1 MQSLWASA
9 AGELISSSRLLPW
22 EPFLATKGIR
32 GKEAGVCADAAA
44 DGGGVSWQVRML
56 TYADVCMLRQTVSW
70 QVLHEK
76 KTRQE
81 LDVC

>member
-1 MQSLWASA
+1 MQSLWPSA

-22 EPFLATKGIR
+22 DAFLATKGIR
-32 GKEAGVCADAAA
+32 EAEACVDCAA